1 MLHTHSPE
9 GNRGKAV
16 EDFAGMQIQEFR
28 KSIQEIPSQFSI
40 LLLLL
45 IEIEIKQQC

>member
-1 MLHTHSPE
+1 M

-16 EDFAGMQIQEFR
+16 EGFAGVQIQEFR
-28 KSIQEIPSQFSI
+28 KGIQEIPSQFSI

-45 IEIEIKQQC
+45 VKTGIKQQC